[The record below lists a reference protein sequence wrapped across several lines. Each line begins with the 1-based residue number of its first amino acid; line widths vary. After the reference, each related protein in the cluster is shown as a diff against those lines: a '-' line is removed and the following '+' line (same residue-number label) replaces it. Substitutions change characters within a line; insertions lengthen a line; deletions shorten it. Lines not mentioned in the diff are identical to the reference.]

1 MLIADAAPPPPLKGL
16 NKNELYSTSN
26 SGRQY
31 LLELI
36 DFEGVVFA
44 PETILM

>member
-1 MLIADAAPPPPLKGL
+1 MQLPPPPPLKEL
-16 NKNELYSTSN
+16 NKNELYHTSN